1 MAINYSSPNGVR
13 LTHVISSFLFHQ
25 ANLFLS
31 PSFSFSFLLSL
42 SLSSSKYFKCL
53 SQELATFFCEG
64 PNNTYFRLCGP
75 YGLSLLLSSSTGARE
90 STHQQYVNEW
100 VQMCSKNTL
109 FMDTGICIL
118 SDFYFAQNI
127 ILLIL
132 PQLYKSIKII
142 FTSWAV
148 QKQMGTDLAYS
159 LQLACP
165 WQSVCL
171 FFKTL
176 FQL

>member
-100 VQMCSKNTL
+100 VWLYSNHTL
-109 FMDTGICIL
+109 FTKRGGQPVD
-118 SDFYFAQNI
+118 SH
-127 ILLIL
+127 
-132 PQLYKSIKII
+132 
-142 FTSWAV
+142 W
-148 QKQMGTDLAYS
+148 
-159 LQLACP
+159 
-165 WQSVCL
+165 
-171 FFKTL
+171 
-176 FQL
+176 